1 MTSPTNTSP
10 AQPRPPGLTTWW
22 VNWQLVNVS
31 PGAFGIYSAFAILFF
46 LLQVLP
52 GLIQKSI
59 FDTITGAQPA
69 QVSLWLLIA
78 LLIGVEFARLL
89 SAVGSDWFGWTFR
102 FAGNMLLHRN
112 LFESLLTRRGDAP
125 RPVSPGEAVNRFRED
140 IGEVCDFPTWIP
152 DAIGQIGAALVAIT
166 IMASLNLSLTL
177 IIFVPLFATLGLTRL
192 AWGRMLHYIRLS
204 SKANDAVTGFLAETF
219 GAVQAIKVAGAEASL
234 TAHFDRL
241 TAARAHAAIRNQL
254 FRASLNAISAG
265 TVGFG
270 VGVLLLLARQAM
282 LSGRFSVGDFALFV
296 YYLGFTTSLPAYLG
310 AFIGDY
316 KTQAVSIDRML
327 DLVRPAAPEKL
338 VEPHPVYDRY
348 PPPYPPFA
356 AKTSADHLEWVAVR
370 GLNFQ
375 YPGSDHGI
383 TNVSLELH
391 RGEFV
396 VVTGRIGSGKTTLL
410 RALLGLLP
418 PSAGQVL
425 WNGTVIADPGAF
437 FVPPRC
443 AYTSQVPRLFSETLR
458 ENILL
463 GVPEHRADLPAA
475 LEAAVLE
482 PDVQLLEHGLDT
494 VVGPRG
500 VRLSGGQVQRAAAAR
515 MFVRDPELL
524 VFDDLSSALDVETEA
539 LLWGRLRGRRG
550 VDGPPNGLSAA
561 AGRATCLVVSH
572 RRPALRLADRVVLM
586 KDGRVEAEGVL
597 DELLATSEEMRR
609 LWHGLAEDALAEGD
623 LVEDGPV
630 HE

>member
-1 MTSPTNTSP
+1 MTNPANALP
-10 AQPRPPGLTTWW
+10 AQPRPPRLTTWW
-22 VNWQLVNVS
+22 VNWRLVNVS

-46 LLQVLP
+46 LFQVLP
-52 GLIQKSI
+52 GLLQKSI
-59 FDTITGAQPA
+59 FDGITGAQPG

-89 SAVGSDWFGWTFR
+89 TAIGTDWFGMTFR
-102 FAGNMLLHRN
+102 LAGIMLVHRN

-152 DAIGQIGAALVAIT
+152 DAIGQIGAALVAVT
-166 IMASLNLSLTL
+166 IMASLNLSLT
-177 IIFVPLFATLGLTRL
+177 IVIFVPLFATLGLTRL

-204 SKANDAVTGFLAETF
+204 SEANDAVTGFLAESF

-241 TAARAHAAIRNQL
+241 TAARAHAAIRSRL
-254 FRASLNAISAG
+254 FRASLDAINAG

-282 LSGRFSVGDFALFV
+282 LAGRFSVGDFALFV
-296 YYLGFTTSLPAYLG
+296 YYLGFTTSLPGYIG
-310 AFIGDY
+310 SFIGDY

-327 DLVRPAAPEKL
+327 DLVRPANPDRL
-338 VEPHPVYDRY
+338 VEPHPVYDRTL
-348 PPPYPPFA
+348 PPYPAHP
-356 AKTSADHLEWVAVR
+356 AKTSGDRLNLLSAR
-370 GLNFQ
+370 GLSFQ
-375 YPGSDHGI
+375 YPGSNRGI
-383 TNVSLELH
+383 TNASLEIC
-391 RGEFV
+391 RGELV
-396 VVTGRIGSGKTTLL
+396 VVTGRIGSGKSTLV
-410 RALLGLLP
+410 RALIGLLP
-418 PSAGQVL
+418 PSAGQVF
-425 WNGTVIADPGAF
+425 WNGALVDDPGAF
-437 FVPPRC
+437 FIPPRC
-443 AYTSQVPRLFSETLR
+443 AYTSQVPRLFSDTLR

-463 GVPEHRADLPAA
+463 GVPETRADLLAGIQ
-475 LEAAVLE
+475 AAVLE
-482 PDVQLLEHGLDT
+482 PDVRALEHGLDT

-539 LLWGRLRGRRG
+539 LLWERLRGRRG
-550 VDGPPNGLSAA
+550 PDGLPGGLTT
-561 AGRATCLVVSH
+561 ATCLVVSH
-572 RRPALRLADRVVLM
+572 RRPALRMADRIVLM
-586 KDGRVEAEGVL
+586 KDGRVEAVGGL

-609 LWHGLAEDALAEGD
+609 LWHGQQDADEM
-623 LVEDGPV
+623 
-630 HE
+630 

>member
-1 MTSPTNTSP
+1 MTNHSSALSAPNVQKQR
-10 AQPRPPGLTTWW
+10 AGLATWW
-22 VNWQLVNVS
+22 VNWRLVTLNPAVF
-31 PGAFGIYSAFAILFF
+31 AIHSAFAILFF
-46 LLQVLP
+46 MFQVLP

-89 SAVGSDWFGWTFR
+89 TAVGTDWFGWSFR
-102 FAGNMLLHRN
+102 FAAGMLVHRN
-112 LFESLLTRRGDAP
+112 LFDSLLSRRGDAP
-125 RPVSPGEAVNRFRED
+125 VPVSPGEAVNRFRED

-166 IMASLNLSLTL
+166 IMASLNLMLTVV
-177 IIFVPLFATLGLTRL
+177 IFVPLFATLGLTRL
-192 AWGRMLHYIRLS
+192 AWGRMLHYRRVS
-204 SKANDAVTGFLAETF
+204 SEAGDAVTGFLAETF
-219 GAVQAIKVAGAEASL
+219 GAVQAVKVAGAEASL
-234 TAHFDRL
+234 TAHFDQL
-241 TAARAHAAIRNQL
+241 NVARRQAAIRGKL
-254 FRASLNAISAG
+254 FRASLDAINAG

-282 LSGRFSVGDFALFV
+282 LAGRFSVGDFALFV
-296 YYLGFTTSLPAYLG
+296 YYLGFTTSLPVYLG

-327 DLVRPAAPEKL
+327 DLIRPANPEKL
-338 VEPHPVYDRY
+338 VEPHPVYDRSLPVY
-348 PPPYPPFA
+348 PAYP
-356 AKTSADHLEWVAVR
+356 AKTGADRLNVLTAR
-370 GLNFQ
+370 GLSFQ
-375 YPGSDHGI
+375 YPGSTRGI
-383 TNVSLELH
+383 LNASLEIR

-396 VVTGRIGSGKTTLL
+396 VVTGRIGSGKSTLVRVL
-410 RALLGLLP
+410 IGLLP

-425 WNGTVIADPGAF
+425 WNGAPVDDGAAF

-463 GVPEHRADLPAA
+463 GVPENRADLPTAVR
-475 LEAAVLE
+475 AAVLE
-482 PDVQLLEHGLDT
+482 PDVAELEHGLDT

-539 LLWGRLRGRRG
+539 LLWERLRGRRE
-550 VDGPPNGLSAA
+550 PNGVPGGLGAA
-561 AGRATCLVVSH
+561 TCLATCLVVSH
-572 RRPALRLADRVVLM
+572 RRPALRLADRIVLM
-586 KDGRVEAEGVL
+586 KDGQVEAIGGL
-597 DELLATSEEMRR
+597 DELLATSEEMQR
-609 LWHGLAEDALAEGD
+609 LWHGQLDGD
-623 LVEDGPV
+623 DL
-630 HE
+630 